1 VSTLPTSEVAS
12 KLFDVPGR
20 VAVPFGR
27 VLETAQAYAFLID
40 ESIFEVSKP
49 GRLGDEDAMPLGT
62 AISAGAI
69 MSNTNETEK
78 NGTSLLF
85 N

>member
-1 VSTLPTSEVAS
+1 
-12 KLFDVPGR
+12 LFDVPWR

-27 VLETAQAYAFLID
+27 VLETAHAYAFLID

-49 GRLGDEDAMPLGT
+49 GGLGDEDAMALGT
-62 AISAGAI
+62 TISVGVS

-78 NGTSLLF
+78 SGTGLLF